1 MNVHDNNFLV
11 LLKKGLESIE
21 AKDSLMN
28 LKIALRIFN
37 QQADERGY
45 SEATNLAEF
54 LEKLTQIKAS
64 QFFDE
69 CELDCCILTKSL
81 KLAPRL
87 NDVLDEIYIYEK
99 QQEMMKDILVK
110 IRNSLEE
117 MDTKEY
123 RYRLIRQFVSEHY
136 LVDQLTFENE
146 LEHKITK
153 ELFNAVQQMYL
164 PYQVLKEEVTCC
176 PICHRI
182 VEEEKCHEICHYYM
196 KKEKTVFSQIR
207 LQPKRKYLYLCDG
220 VYRYTLMPAIGENR
234 IFNQL
239 KLMIGEEGEIQLYP
253 NVDEYDIE
261 VELNNKVYQLDVK
274 DFQDPMQL
282 AHKFKEENDISKMM
296 STHKRKRY
304 LVIPTHRIEIYNKAA
319 NKSYINE
326 TKKLFKNLAPGI
338 EVISEKGLYKM
349 IRRELENE

>member
-64 QFFDE
+64 EFFDE
-69 CELDCCILTKSL
+69 CELDCCILTKSF
-81 KLAPRL
+81 KLAPKL
-87 NDVLDEIYIYEK
+87 NDVLDEIHIYEK

-117 MDTKEY
+117 MDTKAS
-123 RYRLIRQFVSEHY
+123 RYELIRKFVSGNY
-136 LVDQLTFENE
+136 LVDWLTLQEK
-146 LEHKITK
+146 LERRLPK
-153 ELFNAVQQMYL
+153 ELFNDVHQMYL

-182 VEEEKCHEICHYYM
+182 VEEERCHEVCHYYM
-196 KKEKTVFSQIR
+196 PKEQKVFYQR
-207 LQPKRKYLYLCDG
+207 KLQSKRKYFYLCEG

-239 KLMIGEEGEIQLYP
+239 KFMIGEDGEIQLYP

-261 VELNNKVYQLDVK
+261 VEVNNKVYQLDIK
-274 DFQDPMQL
+274 DFQDPVQL
-282 AHKFKEENDISKMM
+282 VQKFKEDINISKMI
-296 STHKRKRY
+296 STPKIKRY
-304 LVIPTHRIEIYNKAA
+304 LVIPTHRSEIYDTV

>member
-1 MNVHDNNFLV
+1 MNIYDNNFLI

-21 AKDSLMN
+21 AKESLMN
-28 LKIALRIFN
+28 LKMALRMFN
-37 QQADERGY
+37 QQADEKGY
-45 SEATNLAEF
+45 SEVTNLAEF
-54 LEKLTQIKAS
+54 LEKLTKIKAS
-64 QFFDE
+64 EFFDG
-69 CELDCCILTKSL
+69 CEVDCCILTKSL

-87 NDVLDEIYIYEK
+87 NEILDEIHIYEK
-99 QQEMMKDILVK
+99 QQEMMRDILVK

-117 MDTKEY
+117 IDMKEY
-123 RYRLIRQFVSEHY
+123 RYRLIRKFVSEHY
-136 LVDQLTFENE
+136 LVDQLTFDSK
-146 LEHKITK
+146 LEHKLTK
-153 ELFNAVQQMYL
+153 ELFNDVQEMYL
-164 PYQVLKEEVTCC
+164 PYQVLKDEVTCC

-182 VEEEKCHEICHYYM
+182 VEEERCHEVCHYYM
-196 KKEKTVFSQIR
+196 HKEKKVFYQR
-207 LQPKRKYLYLCDG
+207 KLQLKRKYFYLCEG
-220 VYRYTLMPAIGENR
+220 IYRYTLMPAIGENR

-304 LVIPTHRIEIYNKAA
+304 LVIPTHRSEIYDTV
-319 NKSYINE
+319 NKSYIKE
-326 TKKLFKNLAPGI
+326 TKQLFKNLAPGI

>member
-21 AKDSLMN
+21 AKDSLTN
-28 LKIALRIFN
+28 LKIALRMFN
-37 QQADERGY
+37 QQADENGY
-45 SEATNLAEF
+45 PEVANLADF
-54 LEKLTQIKAS
+54 LEGLTKIKAS
-64 QFFDE
+64 DFFDE
-69 CELDCCILTKSL
+69 CEIDCCILTKSF
-81 KLAPRL
+81 KLASKL
-87 NDVLDEIYIYEK
+87 KEVLDEIHIYEK
-99 QQEMMKDILVK
+99 QQEMMRDILVK

-117 MDTKEY
+117 IETKEY
-123 RYRLIRQFVSEHY
+123 RYRLIRKFVSEHY
-136 LVDQLTFENE
+136 LEDQLTFDNE
-146 LEHKITK
+146 LEHKLTK
-153 ELFNAVQQMYL
+153 ELFNDVHQMYL

-182 VEEEKCHEICHYYM
+182 IEEEKCREVCHYYM
-196 KKEKTVFSQIR
+196 KKEKKVFYQR
-207 LQPKRKYLYLCDG
+207 KLQSKRKYFYLCEG
-220 VYRYTLMPAIGENR
+220 IYRYTLMPAIGENR